1 MQQLICDN
9 LNGMRSTQ
17 TILAT
22 ALHRLDR
29 DTSPLK
35 RMVARSWNIGTG
47 EQSQGETLGD
57 GPRDM
62 RKEIV
67 VEDAFAGKRRRH
79 AGKAIMLSHAQ
90 GVEPSPYLLSPHMPA
105 LAADQ
110 ERKTDEP
117 SKRKEPQPGQW
128 GAGVRGGRGVRGH

>member
-1 MQQLICDN
+1 M
-9 LNGMRSTQ
+9 
-17 TILAT
+17 ILAT
-22 ALHRLDR
+22 ALRRLDR
-29 DTSPLK
+29 DTSALK
-35 RMVARSWNIGTG
+35 CMVARSWNIGTG

-62 RKEIV
+62 REEIV
-67 VEDAFAGKRRRH
+67 VEDAFGGKRRRH

-110 ERKTDEP
+110 
-117 SKRKEPQPGQW
+117 
-128 GAGVRGGRGVRGH
+128 